1 MYKSLLRVEHLSVDY
16 KLNNGEVNAVRDV
29 SFSLNQGDSLGII
42 GESGSG
48 KTSLA
53 MALMGL
59 IKEPGEVRGNVYYE
73 DVDINSLSKREIKSI
88 RWNKIALVFQNSLDV
103 LNPLLTIYEQI
114 SEVIVKHLKL
124 SKENTS
130 KRVKELLKMVGLSIE
145 TKDYYP
151 HQLSG
156 GMRQRVLIAMAL
168 ACDPEVLIVD
178 EPTTAL
184 DAVYKNEI
192 IKLLSELH
200 EEKKFALLVISHEL
214 ETISHI
220 TSKVNVMYSG
230 CILEKGITSEVLKNP
245 MHTYTR
251 GLLDSSP
258 VINPYRDLW
267 GIPGESGGSKESG
280 CPFRKRCTQSI
291 EICNTRVPKLEYV
304 SLERQVAC
312 HRGGIVTLLEGKN
325 INKTY
330 KNKKTSVKACENCS
344 IKIRSGEIVALIG
357 ESGSGKT
364 TLAGILSGTIL
375 PQGGEVVFEEKL
387 VSGNNCTSIKNGMQ
401 IVFQDPFSSINE
413 RFSIEEAI
421 SEPLRIIKEDS
432 YEKIKIE
439 VKKALEEVQLPNDEN
454 FLNRKCYTLS
464 GGQRQRVSIA
474 RSLVM
479 RPKLLIADE
488 ITSML
493 DPSTKANIIRLLK
506 GLQNKNGFSM
516 LYITHDLPIA
526 RKIAD
531 RVYVMHNGKIVE
543 QGIASKIFSAPA
555 DDYTKKL
562 VKKGMSEFN

>member
-1 MYKSLLRVEHLSVDY
+1 MEKLLLKVENLSVDY
-16 KLNNGEVNAVRDV
+16 KINTGVVNAVRNV
-29 SFSLNQGDSLGII
+29 SFDIGKGDSLGII

-53 MALMGL
+53 MAIMGL
-59 IKEPGEVRGNVYYE
+59 IKKSGEVRGNIYY
-73 DVDINSLSKREIKSI
+73 DGKDINRANKNELKAI
-88 RWNKIALVFQNSLDV
+88 RWNKVAIVFQNSLDV
-103 LNPLLTIYEQI
+103 LNPLLTINEQI
-114 SEVIVKHLKL
+114 YEVITKHLGL
-124 SKENTS
+124 SKDKAE
-130 KRVKELLKMVGLSIE
+130 KKVMELLEMAGLSWEIR
-145 TKDYYP
+145 DYYP

-192 IKLLSELH
+192 IKLISKLH
-200 EEKKFALLVISHEL
+200 KEKKFALLVISHEL
-214 ETISHI
+214 ETIEKL
-220 TSKVNVMYSG
+220 TSRVNVMYSG
-230 CILEKGITSEVLKNP
+230 CMLEKGITSEVIKNP

-251 GLLDSSP
+251 GLLNSSP
-258 VINPYRDLW
+258 VMNPYRDMW
-267 GIPGESGGSKESG
+267 GIPGESGESNELG

-291 EICNTRVPKLEYV
+291 ELCKTKVPELKYI

-312 HRGGIVTLLEGKN
+312 NRGGIVTLLSGKN

-330 KNKKTSVKACENCS
+330 KHKKRDVKACDNCS
-344 IKIRSGEIVALIG
+344 INIKSGEVVALIG
-357 ESGSGKT
+357 ESGSGKS
-364 TLAGILSGTIL
+364 TLANVLSGVIKSDE
-375 PQGGEVVFEEKL
+375 GEVVFEDTL
-387 VSGNNCTSIKNGMQ
+387 VSGNNITSMKNGMQ

-413 RFSIEEAI
+413 RFTIEEAV
-421 SEPLRIIKEDS
+421 SEPLKILKEDTLVD
-432 YEKIKIE
+432 IKDK
-439 VKKALEEVQLPNDEN
+439 VKKSLKEVQLPNDEL
-454 FLNRKCYTLS
+454 FLNRKCFTLS
-464 GGQRQRVSIA
+464 GGQRQRVSLA

-479 RPKLLIADE
+479 NPKLLIADE

-516 LYITHDLPIA
+516 LYITHDLPVA

-543 QGIASKIFSAPA
+543 HGVASRIFSNPE

-562 VKKGMSEFN
+562 VKNGCLVF